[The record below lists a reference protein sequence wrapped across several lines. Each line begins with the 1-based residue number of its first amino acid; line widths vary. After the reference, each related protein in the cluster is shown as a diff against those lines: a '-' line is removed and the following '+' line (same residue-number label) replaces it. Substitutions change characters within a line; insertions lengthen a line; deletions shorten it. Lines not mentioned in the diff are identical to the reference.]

1 MSTGASPERVYRAL
15 LRLYPE
21 PFRERFGDEL
31 VQLCGDLLRDARA
44 GRGGRDGVG
53 VTWLR
58 IILDVV
64 QTAPAEHLEQR
75 RVARSLTRPASAVM
89 KGLGLLGILGGLL
102 FLAAF
107 IPELPWS
114 WLVFNLRLVLFEV
127 GAIAV
132 IFGMLS
138 LRPPRWRWPTLLLG
152 ATAALANAW
161 HLVMT
166 IMFVNRPQPP
176 APDAEFRPIYGL
188 AAMTMWFADAAFALV
203 AFRLGVASKW
213 GSLSLAVGSI
223 LAATG
228 VSGLG
233 MTQWL
238 GDLAEPV
245 TLVGVALVGLGW
257 ILLGLAV
264 ASRRRPPA
272 ERTAQAAPRDA

>member
-1 MSTGASPERVYRAL
+1 MTRPASQERVYRAL
-15 LRLYPE
+15 LRLYPQ
-21 PFRERFGDEL
+21 PFRSRFGDEL
-31 VQLCGDLLRDARA
+31 VQLAGDLLRDARDA
-44 GRGGRDGVG
+44 RANRGVG
-53 VTWLR
+53 RMWLGLL
-58 IILDVV
+58 LDVAM
-64 QTAPAEHLEQR
+64 TAPAEHLEQR
-75 RVARSLTRPASAVM
+75 RVAHSLTRPAPAVM
-89 KGLGLLGILGGLL
+89 KALGLLGILGGLL
-102 FLAAF
+102 LVVAF
-107 IPELPWS
+107 VPDLPWS

-132 IFGMLS
+132 IVAVLS
-138 LRPPRWRWPTLLLG
+138 LRPSRWRWPMLLVG

-223 LAATG
+223 LAVTG

-233 MTQWL
+233 LTQLL

-257 ILLGLAV
+257 VLLGLAV
-264 ASRRRPPA
+264 ATRRRPIA
-272 ERTAQAAPRDA
+272 AATATRDRA